1 VFQGAKEK
9 GDKSQ
14 ILLDYYCLLIQR
26 LLLCEERE
34 RGTNFLMVLLNAERG
49 GD

>member
-9 GDKSQ
+9 RDKSQ

-26 LLLCEERE
+26 VLLCEERE
-34 RGTNFLMVLLNAERG
+34 RGTLSVLLILIF
-49 GD
+49 

>member
-1 VFQGAKEK
+1 MFQGAKEK

-14 ILLDYYCLLIQR
+14 ILLDYYCLLIHR

-34 RGTNFLMVLLNAERG
+34 RGTLSVLLILIF
-49 GD
+49 